1 MHVAYIIHNQYGTG
15 PYFKVLE
22 QCAAIVDE
30 GHEVTLVC
38 TSKTKKLRSHRSEI
52 RGVTVYQA
60 PDLLFGELRQGVD
73 LYNALRRMF
82 FLWRLKPDLIHAI
95 DCRPNVIFPAL
106 LAKYTKR
113 KPMVLS
119 WWDLFGGGGL
129 ATERSG
135 ALYSATL
142 GKVET
147 WFEEHFRRYADGA
160 TTITTFLRDR
170 LVGMGYPDEKTIV
183 QHVGC
188 DTNVEVPSTQEARN
202 QLGLTFENPVL
213 CFSGTIYKTDF
224 ALLLQALEI
233 VRRSY
238 DYTLLWIGSYSI
250 SPEICEEYNIVKTGY
265 LKTLEEVYTY
275 LAASDVCVLPMKI
288 NITNKARWHSKVS
301 DYFNAGKSV
310 VSTPIS
316 DFPTIFAQ
324 NNVGWMSKD
333 DSPQAFAEVLMAALA
348 SKDQWESKGVN
359 ARTFVREQ
367 LDTHV
372 IAKDLIEFYQQVQK
386 K

>member
-1 MHVAYIIHNQYGTG
+1 MHVALLIHNQYGTG

-30 GHEVTLVC
+30 GHKVTLIC
-38 TSKTKKLRSHRSEI
+38 TSKTKKLRATTSTI
-52 RGVTVYQA
+52 RGVDVYQA
-60 PDLLFGELRQGVD
+60 PDVLFGELRQGVD
-73 LYNALRRMF
+73 LYNALRRVF
-82 FLWRLKPDLIHAI
+82 FVLRLRPDIVHAI
-95 DCRPNVIFPAL
+95 DCRPNVIVPAL
-106 LAKYTKR
+106 VAKYVKR
-113 KPMVLS
+113 KPLILS

-142 GKVET
+142 GRVET
-147 WFEEHFRRYADGA
+147 WFEEYFRRFANGA

-170 LVGMGYPDEKTIV
+170 LVAMGYPAEKTIV

-188 DTNVEVPSTQEARN
+188 DTNVDVPTTEEARK
-202 QLGLTFENPVL
+202 QLGLEFTTPVL

-301 DYFNAGKSV
+301 DYFNAGKAV

-316 DFPTIFAQ
+316 DFPIIFAE
-324 NNVGWMSKD
+324 NNVGWMSAD
-333 DSPQAFAEVLMAALA
+333 DSPQAFADVLMQAL
-348 SKDQWESKGVN
+348 SGEKEWLEKGAE
-359 ARTFVREQ
+359 ARKFVREK

-372 IAKDLIEFYQQVQK
+372 LAKDLVEFYQQVQNT
-386 K
+386 